1 MSAIN
6 SKISYLHTIH
16 YRERDEFIMFIIR
29 LFSLP
34 DRKRY
39 PKWAYLLTEHSP
51 PTPASILIDPVSD
64 YPRPDQPTH

>member
-1 MSAIN
+1 
-6 SKISYLHTIH
+6 
-16 YRERDEFIMFIIR
+16 MFIIR

-34 DRKRY
+34 DQKRY

-64 YPRPDQPTH
+64 YPRPDQSTH